1 MVDKGRRKFLQL
13 GAGAAALGAMPAS
26 IARALALPASGRS
39 GSIEDVEHVV
49 VFMQENR
56 SFDHYLG
63 HLRGVRGY
71 NDRFPVLR
79 ADGRTVWNQ
88 SRQLTTS
95 EVVLPFHLKTQL
107 TSSQCVLDL
116 DHSWYKTH
124 AAIAAGRNDQW
135 PAHKTDMTM
144 GYYTRD
150 DIPFHYALADA
161 FTVCDQYFCST
172 PNQTHP
178 NRMYLMTGTTDPTGA
193 GGGPLM
199 DNNDEVDKAYAKK
212 ILPPFTYTTYP
223 ERLEA
228 AGISW
233 QVYQQG
239 TTGDDD
245 FNGNFGTNVLGNF
258 KVFVE
263 APEGSSLHARG
274 MSKRTLDDLAADVKA
289 DRLPQVSWLLPPAAY
304 SEHPKWTPGYGAA
317 YMSKVLD
324 ALTANPEVWAKTVLL
339 VMYDE
344 NDGYFDHVPPPQ
356 PPTPV
361 LPGKS
366 TVSVDGEV
374 HTVVNPLNT
383 DRYHADNLPYGLGPR
398 VPMIVISP
406 WSKGGYVCSE
416 VFDHTSVIRF
426 IERRFGVKE
435 PNITAWRRAVCGDM
449 TSAFDFKTPNAKP
462 ADLPDTSNYIK
473 QVDESCHLVAPA
485 VPAKSLGEDI
495 GEQEAGVRPARS
507 LPYSLAVE
515 ELADPAG
522 FAFLIRNDGKVGASF
537 YVYREHSEDP
547 VRRYTVEAGK
557 SLQDIWPTDA
567 FSVFTVAGPNGF
579 IRRYGWMPGGLS
591 GLPVIVGASALPHD
605 EAIRLQVRNVSNA
618 PVTVLIDDKA
628 YGAPPQEWTAAP
640 GQTLSLDW
648 LLKASGGW
656 YDLAVTVPGLKGF
669 ERRIAGH
676 VETGRPSI
684 SDPAARQ
691 VVLDSPLQAA
701 FNAVHQAR
709 MQPQFEAKEA

>member
-13 GAGAAALGAMPAS
+13 GAGAAATAAIPAS
-26 IARALALPASGRS
+26 IARALALPASGKT

-88 SRQLTTS
+88 SRQMATS

-107 TSSQCVLDL
+107 TSAQCVLDL

-124 AAIAAGRNDQW
+124 AAINAGRNDDW

-144 GYYTRD
+144 GYYTRE

-178 NRMYLMTGTTDPTGA
+178 NRMYLMTGTTDPTGH

-199 DNNDEVDKAYAKK
+199 DNNDQVDKAFAKK
-212 ILPPFTYTTYP
+212 VLPAFTWTTYP
-223 ERLEA
+223 ERLET

-239 TTGDDD
+239 TSGDDD
-245 FNGNFGTNVLGNF
+245 FNGNFGTNAIANF
-258 KVFVE
+258 KAFID

-274 MSKRTLDDLAADVKA
+274 MSKRTLEDLAADVKA
-289 DRLPQVSWLLPPAAY
+289 DKLPQVSWLLPPAAF
-304 SEHPKWTPGYGAA
+304 SEHPKWTPGYGAN
-317 YMSKVLD
+317 YMSRVLD
-324 ALTANPEVWAKTVLL
+324 ALTANPEVWAKTVLF

-366 TVSVDGEV
+366 TVSVEGEI
-374 HTVVNPLNT
+374 HNVVNPMNT
-383 DRYHADNLPYGLGPR
+383 DRFHADNLPYGLGPR
-398 VPMIVISP
+398 VPMTVISP

-435 PNITAWRRAVCGDM
+435 TNITPWRRAVCGDL
-449 TSAFDFKTPNAKP
+449 TSAFDFKTPNAQP
-462 ADLPDTSNYIK
+462 AELPDTSGYIK
-473 QVDESCHLVAPA
+473 QVDESCHLIAPA
-485 VPAKSLGEDI
+485 VPSKSLHEDI
-495 GEQEAGVRPARS
+495 GEQEAGVRPARP

-522 FAFLIRNDGKVGASF
+522 FAFAIHNDGKVGASF
-537 YVYREHSEDP
+537 YVYREHSTDP

-557 SLQDIWPTDA
+557 SLQDVWPTDA

-579 IRRYGWMPGGLS
+579 IRRYGWLPA
-591 GLPVIVGASALPHD
+591 LPVIVGATPLAHD
-605 EAIRLQVRNVSNA
+605 EAIRLSLRNASNA
-618 PVTVLIDDKA
+618 PATVLVDDKA
-628 YGAPPQEWTAAP
+628 YGAPPQEWTLAP
-640 GQTLSLDW
+640 GETKSLDW
-648 LLKASGGW
+648 ALKASAGW

-669 ERRIAGH
+669 ERRLAGH
-676 VETGRPSI
+676 VETGRPST
-684 SDPAARQ
+684 SDPAAHQ
-691 VVLDSPLQAA
+691 VVLESPLKATFDAMQQA
-701 FNAVHQAR
+701 
-709 MQPQFEAKEA
+709 